1 MKSYLSYFKLKFIN
15 GLQYR
20 AQAIAGIITQFFFGF
35 VFISVYVAFYESGSS
50 NTPMELNELVSYIW
64 LSQSL
69 FSLIY
74 LWYKDKEIINMIK
87 NGNIAYELLRP
98 QDLYLMWCH
107 KILGDRLSKVVL
119 RFLPVIVVAII
130 LPKPYNLALT
140 YNLLIII
147 LFIIAISLS
156 SILMTLLV
164 VLYHVLCLFTLDEK
178 GVINIFMVT
187 ADILSGLTIPIPF
200 FPKFMQNI
208 SNILPFRYISD
219 FPFRLYTGN
228 ISINEGLVS
237 MLMQII
243 WIIILFVIGKLLMNK
258 ALKKAVIQGG

>member
-1 MKSYLSYFKLKFIN
+1 
-15 GLQYR
+15 
-20 AQAIAGIITQFFFGF
+20 
-35 VFISVYVAFYESGSS
+35 
-50 NTPMELNELVSYIW
+50 
-64 LSQSL
+64 
-69 FSLIY
+69 
-74 LWYKDKEIINMIK
+74 MIK

-130 LPKPYNLALT
+130 LPKPYNLTLT